1 MPRFQ
6 FERES
11 RTAHSEV
18 FIVFADDNE
27 VGRADVH
34 YGPDVVSATLC
45 VPEDFS
51 EDDIQELIGEIDE
64 RLVMSA
70 QPFRDDFVATVWL
83 GRQAGVYSEDF
94 EVDEEEEEAEEAEGN
109 GRLD

>member
-18 FIVFADDNE
+18 FIVLAGNNE

-34 YGPDVVSATLC
+34 YGPDVASATLC

-51 EDDIQELIGEIDE
+51 EDDIQELIGEVDDRI
-64 RLVMSA
+64 VMTA
-70 QPFRDDFVATVWL
+70 QPFREDFIATVWL
-83 GRQAGVYSEDF
+83 GRQAGIYSEDF
-94 EVDEEEEEAEEAEGN
+94 EAEEEEEEEPEEGD
-109 GRLD
+109 GRRE